1 MASVA
6 DYRNR
11 CKEYAEFVDTML
23 ALFKGELTYNDI
35 MSMPYFKLVDLRTAR
50 IDRLNREQKAME
62 KDAEARQKQ
71 QIRDTIMSAR

>member
-1 MASVA
+1 
-6 DYRNR
+6 
-11 CKEYAEFVDTML
+11 ML

>member
-1 MASVA
+1 
-6 DYRNR
+6 
-11 CKEYAEFVDTML
+11 
-23 ALFKGELTYNDI
+23 
-35 MSMPYFKLVDLRTAR
+35 MPYFKLVDLRTAR